1 MAPKK
6 DKKRKS
12 KGGVKAKAKA
22 TAKTTVNINIGG
34 KGKTS
39 RKSAPKQVTV
49 QTSPTIYTPAPT
61 PFYVTPNASN
71 SSAPISSAAEIAQEL
86 RRLEKTS
93 IETAIQPREIVGAP
107 PTALPTGA
115 FEVAPQFN
123 NMEVPTS
130 FTQLETTPART
141 KSKAGRPK
149 GPDVQIQQS
158 KEEARRVLDRMGI
171 PYRESD
177 SLGTLQA
184 KYRDAVSGLALIGSK
199 KDPFV

>member
-12 KGGVKAKAKA
+12 KGGVRAKAKA
-22 TAKTTVNINIGG
+22 TAKSIVNINIGG
-34 KGKTS
+34 KSS
-39 RKSAPKQVTV
+39 RKSAPKRQPKQVTV

-61 PFYVTPNASN
+61 PFYVTPNASK
-71 SSAPISSAAEIAQEL
+71 SPAPISSAAEIAQEL

-115 FEVAPQFN
+115 FNVEPQFN
-123 NMEVPTS
+123 NMDIPNS
-130 FTQLETTPART
+130 FTELETPPKTEKR
-141 KSKAGRPK
+141 GRPK
-149 GPDVQIQQS
+149 GADIKIQQS

-184 KYRDAVSGLALIGSK
+184 KYREAISGLALMK
-199 KDPFV
+199 KL

>member
-22 TAKTTVNINIGG
+22 TAKTTVNINIGS
-34 KGKTS
+34 KGKTP

-93 IETAIQPREIVGAP
+93 IETAIQPRVDFSIAEPITAEAIVAEASAEETKKKQQRVGSRMKAVSRAQSLGLSTEGTTEQINQRIGAFTEREEIVGIA
-107 PTALPTGA
+107 
-115 FEVAPQFN
+115 
-123 NMEVPTS
+123 
-130 FTQLETTPART
+130 
-141 KSKAGRPK
+141 K
-149 GPDVQIQQS
+149 GMLKQGGKGV
-158 KEEARRVLDRMGI
+158 
-171 PYRESD
+171 
-177 SLGTLQA
+177 
-184 KYRDAVSGLALIGSK
+184 
-199 KDPFV
+199 

>member
-12 KGGVKAKAKA
+12 KGGVKAKA

-34 KGKTS
+34 KGKTP

-93 IETAIQPREIVGAP
+93 IETAIQPRVDFSIAEPITAEAIVAEASAEETKKKQQRVGSRMKAVSRAQSLGLSTEGTTEQINQRIGAFTEREEIVGIA
-107 PTALPTGA
+107 
-115 FEVAPQFN
+115 
-123 NMEVPTS
+123 
-130 FTQLETTPART
+130 
-141 KSKAGRPK
+141 K
-149 GPDVQIQQS
+149 GMLKQGGKGV
-158 KEEARRVLDRMGI
+158 
-171 PYRESD
+171 
-177 SLGTLQA
+177 
-184 KYRDAVSGLALIGSK
+184 
-199 KDPFV
+199 

>member
-1 MAPKK
+1 MPPKK

-12 KGGVKAKAKA
+12 KVSIKTKAKA

-34 KGKTS
+34 KGKS
-39 RKSAPKQVTV
+39 PRKSAPKQVTV

-61 PFYVTPNASN
+61 PFYVTPNTSN

-93 IETAIQPREIVGAP
+93 IETAIQPREFLRAP
-107 PTALPTGA
+107 TTALPTGA
-115 FEVAPQFN
+115 FEVNSQFD

-141 KSKAGRPK
+141 EKRGRPK
-149 GPDVQIQQS
+149 GADIKIQQS

-184 KYRDAVSGLALIGSK
+184 KYREAVSGLALMK

>member
-12 KGGVKAKAKA
+12 KGGVKAKAKAKA

-34 KGKTS
+34 KGKTP

-61 PFYVTPNASN
+61 PFYVSPNASN

-93 IETAIQPREIVGAP
+93 IETAIQPRVDFSIAEPITAEAIVAEASAEETKAKQQRVGSRMKAVARAQSLGLSTEGTTAQIWERIGAFTKEGEIVGIA
-107 PTALPTGA
+107 
-115 FEVAPQFN
+115 
-123 NMEVPTS
+123 
-130 FTQLETTPART
+130 
-141 KSKAGRPK
+141 K
-149 GPDVQIQQS
+149 GMLKQGGKGV
-158 KEEARRVLDRMGI
+158 
-171 PYRESD
+171 
-177 SLGTLQA
+177 
-184 KYRDAVSGLALIGSK
+184 
-199 KDPFV
+199 

>member
-1 MAPKK
+1 MPPKK

-12 KGGVKAKAKA
+12 KVSIKTKAKA
-22 TAKTTVNINIGG
+22 TAKSIVNINIGG
-34 KGKTS
+34 KGKS
-39 RKSAPKQVTV
+39 PRKSVSKQVTV

-61 PFYVTPNASN
+61 PFYVTPNASQ
-71 SSAPISSAAEIAQEL
+71 SPAPISSAAEIAQEL

-93 IETAIQPREIVGAP
+93 IETAIQPREFLRGP
-107 PTALPTGA
+107 TTALPTGA
-115 FEVAPQFN
+115 FEVNSQFN

-141 KSKAGRPK
+141 EKRGRPK
-149 GPDVQIQQS
+149 GADIKIQQS

-177 SLGTLQA
+177 SLGTLQT
-184 KYRDAVSGLALIGSK
+184 KYRDAVSGLALMGSK